1 MSGYQQIPR
10 SKSPPPNGLGLS
22 WHGITYDVKVGK
34 DKGDEKGWKRILNG
48 VSGQINSGRL
58 CCIMGPSGAGKS
70 SLLNVLAGR
79 VCGSNKVVEG
89 DMKLNGKTL
98 DPRAFREKVAY
109 VMQEDALFAT
119 QTPHEALHFS
129 ASLRNPGMTIDE
141 QDAMVDE
148 TIEKL
153 RLQKCRDTYAGSVMM
168 AGLSGGEKKRTAI
181 GIELVSDPSYLFL
194 DEPTSGLD
202 SYAAY
207 VVCEMLR
214 KLANGE
220 YDGVQRV
227 VVATIHQPS
236 SEVFELFDDVIL
248 MSAGNTVYNG
258 PRQQMSEHF
267 DNCGYPA
274 REGHNPADHVMFTMQ
289 LEDPT
294 GDQKLLSTYWNEQK
308 PSERDAL
315 EGSLLRNSSA
325 DEAINKKSKAGYIKQ
340 FGTLAKREGK
350 NVVRDKGALIARFG
364 TTLFINLIVGF
375 VFKGVGETTFQNWG
389 TENGT
394 ANHFGALA
402 QLAIGGMFGLSQPLL
417 LSFPLERPVFLR
429 EYATGTYDSIPYFIS
444 KLLIEIPMTIVQST
458 VIYVVTY
465 WLMELNGNFA
475 FLVLATSLLGLV
487 ASSTAI
493 IIGSVSSNPQMAIQL
508 SPLLFVPQI
517 LFSGFFISTTF
528 IPSYLRWAQYLCSLK
543 YGVSLLMIAEFRN
556 LPDIKDIS
564 PEQRA
569 EVVAL
574 RDSLLSK
581 NDVTIDHDWIY
592 VGIMAGV
599 FVLFRAVACIVLAR
613 KGSTLS
619 A

>member
-1 MSGYQQIPR
+1 MSSAPLVHHAR
-10 SKSPPPNGLGLS
+10 SPPSRGLGLS

-34 DKGDEKGWKRILNG
+34 DKGDEKGWKQILNG

-79 VCGSNKVVEG
+79 VGGSNKVVGG

-98 DPRAFREKVAY
+98 DPRVFREKVAY

-129 ASLRNPGMTIDE
+129 ASLRNPGMSFDE
-141 QDAMVDE
+141 RHDMVDE

-153 RLQKCRDTYAGSVMM
+153 RLQKCRNTYAGSISL

-207 VVCEMLR
+207 VVCETLR

-289 LEDPT
+289 LED
-294 GDQKLLSTYWNEQK
+294 QNNEEKLLSTKWKELK
-308 PSERDAL
+308 PADKT
-315 EGSLLRNSSA
+315 RNSLRESYSEDA
-325 DEAINKKSKAGYIKQ
+325 MNKKAKAGYIKQ
-340 FGTLAKREGK
+340 FGTLTKREAK
-350 NVVRDKGALIARFG
+350 NVVRDKAGLIARFG
-364 TTLFINLIVGF
+364 TTIFLNLIIGF
-375 VFKGVGETTFQNWG
+375 VFKGVGEATYEKWG
-389 TENGT
+389 TETGT

-402 QLAIGGMFGLSQPLL
+402 QLAIGGMFGLAQPML

-444 KLLIEIPMTIVQST
+444 KLLIEIPMTIVQT
-458 VIYVVTY
+458 LVMFIIAY
-465 WLMELNGNFA
+465 WLMELNGNF
-475 FLVLATSLLGLV
+475 FYMVLATSLLGLV
-487 ASSTAI
+487 SSSTAVLL
-493 IIGSVSSNPQMAIQL
+493 GSFSSNPQMAIQL
-508 SPLLFVPQI
+508 APLLFVPQF
-517 LFSGFFISTTF
+517 LFSGFFIATSF
-528 IPSYLRWAQYLCSLK
+528 IPSYLRWSQYLCSLK
-543 YGVSLLMIAEFRN
+543 YGVNLLMIAEYR
-556 LPDIKDIS
+556 DIPHIS
-564 PEQRA
+564 GLTPIQEF
-569 EVVAL
+569 EVIAI
-574 RDSLLSK
+574 RDGLLNR
-581 NDVTIDHDWIY
+581 NDVNIDHDWIY
-592 VGIMAGV
+592 VGIMMGV
-599 FVLFRAVACIVLAR
+599 FVFFRATACIVLAR
-613 KGSTLS
+613 KGASLS
-619 A
+619 S